1 MPPVQIINNMLAYHP
16 ESRESLAA
24 GRRPGPSGEKALG
37 ARPVSPIPTAITV
50 RADPSGARSALRLTT
65 TDRPG
70 LLVDVV
76 KVLKDC
82 SLNVISASINTLGL
96 AAQDT
101 FYVTYHGKALTA
113 NMEQL
118 VTNALQAR
126 RGVGMVDRRG
136 D

>member
-1 MPPVQIINNMLAYHP
+1 MLAYHP
-16 ESRESLAA
+16 ESRDSLAA
-24 GRRPGPSGEKALG
+24 GAKPSSAAEKSLG
-37 ARPVSPIPTAITV
+37 ARPVSAIPTAISV

-76 KVLKDC
+76 RVLKDC
-82 SLNVISASINTLGL
+82 SLNVISANINTVGL

-101 FYVTYHGKALTA
+101 FYVTYHGKALTQ

-118 VTNALQAR
+118 VTNALQYYLSMAEIETNESY
-126 RGVGMVDRRG
+126 
-136 D
+136 